1 MTRPGAVASC
11 RLPVASCEVPV
22 GSEAGKL
29 VCCTETKR
37 FCFSCK
43 MTETS
48 VNGFGLSGRGAAWVK
63 LSEGRRTQNGQLEN
77 LQSKQIR
84 YHIKGVAEWKLQ
96 SRFKKN
102 PRHFIFVRLKYFAV
116 MNMLNLW
123 NTFCLDLDSI
133 GS

>member
-29 VCCTETKR
+29 VCCTETKL

-96 SRFKKN
+96 SRFIKSQ
-102 PRHFIFVRLKYFAV
+102 RISYL
-116 MNMLNLW
+116 
-123 NTFCLDLDSI
+123 
-133 GS
+133 